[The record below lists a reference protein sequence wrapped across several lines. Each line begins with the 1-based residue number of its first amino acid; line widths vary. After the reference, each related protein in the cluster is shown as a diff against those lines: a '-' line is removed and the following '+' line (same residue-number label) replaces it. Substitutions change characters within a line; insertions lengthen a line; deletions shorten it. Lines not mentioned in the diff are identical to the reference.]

1 MLFSSPSPLFLLH
14 YFCYPNSNDCL
25 FFQETEEKPPR
36 RHRTTSSHSDFENA
50 TRDRS
55 RHSSGA
61 SSTKRRI
68 RANSSSSNHH
78 SECINATK
86 KLRVEVTKVDDMIK
100 QENSELEASSSDE
113 ITENAERSQR
123 KKLRSRRSA
132 DNNSSEKT
140 ANSLSPVSKKR
151 RSELDKL
158 LEAGSSSFHCESA
171 KQAADRL
178 GPLKVDVS
186 DGSEAGSYEA
196 CENFKSPGKS
206 RLLQEADV
214 NQNSKSPGRRASRSP
229 KKGGRGGGRGRGRR
243 VGNKANDSEADLS
256 VSPVSSSAFSPCVP
270 NDMVDALKRVD
281 SHEVEISSMDFSFE
295 RTPFRES
302 WFQTYTRQDAGDEI
316 LYYPEIQSF
325 PLPYEMPMNTF
336 YPRKDFKKNI
346 TKSGRNTPSG
356 TATPDEEEFVEP
368 TPTRSTRR
376 GQEAA
381 AQPSTSKS
389 GKSTKNK
396 NLPFSSEELS
406 FFEKI
411 GPKKAAALRA
421 ASERKSPRGHAST
434 KSLNAASPYV
444 DDVDDAEFEELIDG
458 AKKPVKKYVLAYKAL
473 MANSEEAD
481 PEASNDSLASSIS
494 TRKDESLEKLGEI
507 AGQLESF
514 FSNSLD
520 DASLLP
526 ASSTSEQLHKKR
538 SRRQSSSEKA
548 AGSSKKVKKSKNNEA
563 GEILDKLLDSNVD
576 PVFLDCL
583 EDELPSVVFDEHHP
597 KLDTMDLINDFDQ
610 CTSINLFKKKQK
622 RKEVIESALA
632 SDSEAAITAATS
644 SASKDPNSTILR
656 RLLTHSTESKKNK
669 VAASKNNRSK
679 ALDIPIPNDDS
690 SSECN
695 SAFETASVASSTSRR
710 KRKRNMT
717 GFPSPKKKKKIIKAV
732 PTPPPPAAP
741 SSSGKPVKLK
751 KIIIPK
757 KSTLRKAAEKA
768 AKKARAQEANKGKS
782 SVQLKLK
789 MNKNGLGLQRPS
801 KSPTKVPSATT
812 TLAASKK
819 AKPSPKSTLAKKT
832 STKRTSRSSVPPPPP
847 KTEVIQIESSDDED
861 DNEDRPFRLK
871 NKVTKKRKRTKKKRR
886 PLTVKSKKPVI
897 PKLINIDD
905 DEVDVENE
913 GEDSDDSVANDSS
926 AADEEEDNTSD
937 EDNQD
942 SDEEEE
948 EEDDDENSDEE
959 DSDAS
964 DEEDRPIKPK
974 LKKAGP
980 KGRRSLRA
988 RNNKS

>member
-1 MLFSSPSPLFLLH
+1 MHMLMVL
-14 YFCYPNSNDCL
+14 YFQD
-25 FFQETEEKPPR
+25 TEEKPPR
-36 RHRTTSSHSDFENA
+36 RHRTTSSHSDFENT

-61 SSTKRRI
+61 STTKRRI

-100 QENSELEASSSDE
+100 TENSELEASSSDE
-113 ITENAERSQR
+113 ITGENAERSQR

-132 DNNSSEKT
+132 DTNSSEKT
-140 ANSLSPVSKKR
+140 PTSNSLSPVSKKR

-158 LEAGSSSFHCESA
+158 LEAGLSSFHCESA

-196 CENFKSPGKS
+196 SENIKSPGKS

-256 VSPVSSSAFSPCVP
+256 VSPVSSAFSPCVP
-270 NDMVDALKRVD
+270 NDIADALKRVD

-316 LYYPEIQSF
+316 LYYPETESF

-336 YPRKDFKKNI
+336 YPRKEFKKQLNM
-346 TKSGRNTPSG
+346 KSGRNTPSG
-356 TATPDEEEFVEP
+356 TATPDEEEIEP

-381 AQPSTSKS
+381 AQPSTSKNS

-396 NLPFSSEELS
+396 NQPFSSEELS

-458 AKKPVKKYVLAYKAL
+458 AKKPVKKYVLAYKAM
-473 MANSEEAD
+473 MANYEGAD
-481 PEASNDSLASSIS
+481 PEASNDSVASSIS

-514 FSNSLD
+514 FSANSLE

-526 ASSTSEQLHKKR
+526 ASSTSDQLHKKR
-538 SRRQSSSEKA
+538 SRRQSSSEKT
-548 AGSSKKVKKSKNNEA
+548 AGTKKVKKSKNNEA

-622 RKEVIESALA
+622 RKEIMESAVA
-632 SDSEAAITAATS
+632 SDSEAATPL
-644 SASKDPNSTILR
+644 ASKDASSTILR
-656 RLLTHSTESKKNK
+656 RLLTHSTETKKKK

-679 ALDIPIPNDDS
+679 ALDIPMPIDDS

-732 PTPPPPAAP
+732 PAPPPPAP
-741 SSSGKPVKLK
+741 SSSAKPVKVK

-768 AKKARAQEANKGKS
+768 ARKAKAQEAKSGKA

-789 MNKNGLGLQRPS
+789 MSKNGLGLQRPS

-819 AKPSPKSTLAKKT
+819 AKPSPKSPPAKKT

-847 KTEVIQIESSDDED
+847 KTEVIPIESSDDED
-861 DNEDRPFRLK
+861 DNDDVEDRTFRLK

-897 PKLINIDD
+897 PKLINTDD
-905 DEVDVENE
+905 DDDDDNNDEVDVENE
-913 GEDSDDSVANDSS
+913 AEDSDDSVVSS
-926 AADEEEDNTSD
+926 AEEEDTSD
-937 EDNQD
+937 EDNED

-948 EEDDDENSDEE
+948 EEDEDENSDEE
-959 DSDAS
+959 DSDDAS